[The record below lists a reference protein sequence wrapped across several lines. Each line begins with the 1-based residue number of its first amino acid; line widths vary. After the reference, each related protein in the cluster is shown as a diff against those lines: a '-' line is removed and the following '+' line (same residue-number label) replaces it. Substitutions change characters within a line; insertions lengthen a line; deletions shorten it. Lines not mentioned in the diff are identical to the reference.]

1 LIRSVY
7 LRNFMSYVSAEI
19 PFSPGV
25 NFICGPNGSG
35 KSSILIAISLA
46 LGMSRTE
53 RSKRLSD
60 LIRWGSD
67 AALIRVVLDNTKR
80 NGSRPFEEFETD
92 EVEVERH
99 LTKSG
104 SYPIKVNGI
113 PTTKEELTSLLRK
126 AGINP
131 ENMLIIMHQDMVE
144 EFGLLPPFE
153 KLRMLEE
160 VMEFGSYRELDSL
173 LKEERETRKM
183 LTGSGRRVSEWERM
197 YERYQRKRRLEDELE
212 DLTAEAMWAK
222 VNEIERSI
230 QQLETRMGE
239 RQRERQRELQLVTRR
254 AEELDR
260 RIEESQLKVEDS
272 WSELEEKRSQLVRA
286 AAEEASLEARIKCL
300 ENVKGELLRFSERLA
315 STLEEDL
322 RATCLHP

>member
-1 LIRSVY
+1 MY

-67 AALIRVVLDNTKR
+67 AALIRVVLDNKKR
-80 NGSRPFEEFETD
+80 NGSRPFEEFDTD

-144 EFGLLPPFE
+144 EFGLLPPCE

-160 VMEFGSYRELDSL
+160 VMEFGSYREDLLKAMEELDSL

-239 RQRERQRELQLVTRR
+239 RQRELQLVTRR
-254 AEELDR
+254 TEELDR
-260 RIEESQLKVEDS
+260 RIEE
-272 WSELEEKRSQLVRA
+272 
-286 AAEEASLEARIKCL
+286 
-300 ENVKGELLRFSERLA
+300 
-315 STLEEDL
+315 
-322 RATCLHP
+322 